1 MCGCC
6 VCFFVCVVFVC
17 LKYGAWIPANPVENV
32 ILPDFEKTL
41 TNALFLRLLS
51 GVVGRDW
58 LLHVAFGRKTLAPV

>member
-1 MCGCC
+1 MGVVC
-6 VCFFVCVVFVC
+6 VCVCC
-17 LKYGAWIPANPVENV
+17 LKYGLKYEAWIPASPVENV